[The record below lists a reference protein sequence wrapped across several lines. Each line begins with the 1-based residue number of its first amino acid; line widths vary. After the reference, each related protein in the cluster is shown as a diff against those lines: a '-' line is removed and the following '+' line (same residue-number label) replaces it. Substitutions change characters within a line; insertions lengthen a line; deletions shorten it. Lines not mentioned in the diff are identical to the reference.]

1 MKDRMEKVTF
11 VHNQPFCE
19 IEKKNKDEKSMNTQY
34 EEKKVK
40 FLGREREEPT
50 IKPLTARRSHFDST
64 LISVPT

>member
-1 MKDRMEKVTF
+1 
-11 VHNQPFCE
+11 
-19 IEKKNKDEKSMNTQY
+19 MNTQY

-64 LISVPT
+64 LISVPTWTGPLASDSRHDTLVSPREYHTLP